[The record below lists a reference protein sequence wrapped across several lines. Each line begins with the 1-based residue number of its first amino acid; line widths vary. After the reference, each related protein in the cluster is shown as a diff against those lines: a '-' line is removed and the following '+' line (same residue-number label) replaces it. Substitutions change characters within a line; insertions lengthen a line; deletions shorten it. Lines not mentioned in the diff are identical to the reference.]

1 MQKRGKGKNIGYSC
15 MNPTLRTRILHPIL
29 HPKLSVN
36 KRPLV
41 FWCRKCRRFS
51 KTFFVEGRARRP
63 TGRCK
68 TSDFFGQ
75 KYGCFAPKVR
85 MFSSKKSDVFIF
97 RKGNSIIWML
107 SSNLS
112 GGIFIMSNYTSKT
125 WSSYLL
131 GRHGCPQGLSAS
143 RIQSNGCSPCS
154 PAMMFPSNS
163 KDSTCGSAV
172 ASVAV
177 NLMTVCIRMTHDSI
191 RCFRLFDVY
200 HCLWLSIVFTIAMVL
215 KGCMPS
221 GI

>member
-51 KTFFVEGRARRP
+51 KTFFVEGRVRRP

-85 MFSSKKSDVFIF
+85 MFSSKKSDVFVF
-97 RKGNSIIWML
+97 RKESRASLLQASQASDRGRRSQGKQTEAAVWTI
-107 SSNLS
+107 SEH
-112 GGIFIMSNYTSKT
+112 GI
-125 WSSYLL
+125 
-131 GRHGCPQGLSAS
+131 Q
-143 RIQSNGCSPCS
+143 
-154 PAMMFPSNS
+154 PSFS
-163 KDSTCGSAV
+163 DSQKD
-172 ASVAV
+172 
-177 NLMTVCIRMTHDSI
+177 LPDSDNTK
-191 RCFRLFDVY
+191 C
-200 HCLWLSIVFTIAMVL
+200 
-215 KGCMPS
+215 
-221 GI
+221 